1 MTGQASRVQQVV
13 EDGAEEGAADE
24 GVQHPGPLSARAPPA
39 LAQLS
44 LAEPDQC
51 PDAAELHASPET
63 EACGD
68 DQEDESS
75 HVIKRYPFLY
85 QCLAMGV

>member
-1 MTGQASRVQQVV
+1 MARAFACRAKGRGFDSRQ
-13 EDGAEEGAADE
+13 DR
-24 GVQHPGPLSARAPPA
+24 LSARAPTS
-39 LAQLS
+39 LAQFS

-51 PDAAELHASPET
+51 ADAAELHAGPEA
-63 EACGD
+63 EPEHD

-85 QCLAMGV
+85 QCLAMAV